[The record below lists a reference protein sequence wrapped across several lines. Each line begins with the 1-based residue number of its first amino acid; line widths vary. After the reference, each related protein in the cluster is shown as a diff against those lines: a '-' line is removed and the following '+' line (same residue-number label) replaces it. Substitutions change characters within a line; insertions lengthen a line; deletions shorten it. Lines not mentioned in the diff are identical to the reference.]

1 MSTLTVQPLASV
13 MTLLRHTPNEG
24 HHKLP
29 QNVHRTSQEYS
40 GDALMTCVNLSS
52 LSVGTHFAH
61 KKPIF
66 GALSGVNVDSLP

>member
-1 MSTLTVQPLASV
+1 MSTLIVQPIASV

-40 GDALMTCVNLSS
+40 GDALMTYVNLSS
-52 LSVGTHFAH
+52 LCVGKHYAH
-61 KKPIF
+61 KTPIF
-66 GALSGVNVDSLP
+66 GALSGASVDSLP